1 MGFQWAVPI
10 IASILILGV
19 LTVSPFAIA
28 DDDDD
33 DDDNPCGIPQ
43 PPTGGSGGF
52 GVSVG
57 VYGTIA
63 HPLDDDDDDDDARD
77 DDDDARD
84 DDDDA
89 RDDDDDNPCPPV
101 NTPPTIGSVT
111 LFFGTF
117 DLTGFEA
124 VPEITLTCVPND
136 VIDEDIGDIVSFTF
150 SWFLDGTP
158 IDTGDTHL
166 VTDQLGEL
174 VCEVTPFDGTDFG
187 EPVATSITVVLVS
200 SSGCPPNCSGSG
212 GTI

>member
-1 MGFQWAVPI
+1 LEACNDITINDI
-10 IASILILGV
+10 IINGNVEVNDSNDVVFSAN
-19 LTVSPFAIA
+19 TVNGNITIENATGCNVF
-28 DDDDD
+28 
-33 DDDNPCGIPQ
+33 DNDANGNVEIGECSTE
-43 PPTGGSGGF
+43 PP
-52 GVSVG
+52 
-57 VYGTIA
+57 
-63 HPLDDDDDDDDARD
+63 
-77 DDDDARD
+77 
-84 DDDDA
+84 
-89 RDDDDDNPCPPV
+89 
-101 NTPPTIGSVT
+101 NTPPTIGSVSI
-111 LFFGTF
+111 FFGTF

-150 SWFLDGTP
+150 SWFLDGTL